1 MRISWLPPMLILL
14 MIHICAAGVAAGLDF
29 PSTFRQAKILDVG
42 DMTFSISGTRTD
54 FNSEFNDRGIRVN
67 GHDLVLRELTWRQFI
82 QESPESE
89 RVQLRA
95 LQAQKGKLEDD
106 IAIMEKVYSV
116 AERTLIRPFW
126 AFGLSDRWTLG
137 ARFSIVAENRL
148 VSRQKEW
155 TSNEENQS
163 RVLSRNQSVSGM
175 GPSVPGDEE
184 EGGQLF
190 EGLSSGV
197 RYHIGDVEI
206 LGAYLVNRNPNGS
219 WVLRHALVLPT
230 SAPLDPYSIDPF
242 LTNEGQLDLGLDSLW
257 QWWWGSSWSV
267 TASLGYLLQLPDI
280 IAMRVPEKGRSFVDG
295 DIDSDVVR
303 NPGDEVSAELIVFR
317 KLTSSWFV
325 RTGFSFS
332 RKEADRFSG
341 RRFEGGRYELLSDHT
356 AAKRQEGRFG
366 ITYEQQGLREIWTR
380 SLRLLGA
387 HFDAYVPLWG
397 TNSSANSVFELGV
410 SFAY

>member
-1 MRISWLPPMLILL
+1 MLIL
-14 MIHICAAGVAAGLDF
+14 MMYICTARVAAGLDF
-29 PSTFRQAKILDVG
+29 PSAFRQAKILEVG

-54 FNSEFNDRGIRVN
+54 FSSEFNDRGARVN

-106 IAIMEKVYSV
+106 IAIIEKMYSV

-126 AFGLSDRWTLG
+126 AFGLSDQWTLG
-137 ARFSIVAENRL
+137 ARLSIVAENRL
-148 VSRQKEW
+148 VSQKTEW
-155 TSNEENQS
+155 TSNEETQS
-163 RVLSRNQSVSGM
+163 RVLGRNQFVSGI
-175 GPSVPGDEE
+175 GPSAPGDEE
-184 EGGQLF
+184 GGRQLL

-206 LGAYLVNRNPNGS
+206 LGAYLVNQSPNRS

-230 SAPLDPYSIDPF
+230 SPPLDPYSIDPF
-242 LTNEGQLDLGLDSLW
+242 MTNEGQLDLGLDSLW
-257 QWWWGSSWSV
+257 QWWWGPYWSA
-267 TASLGYLLQLPDI
+267 TASLGYLLQLPDVV
-280 IAMRVPEKGRSFVDG
+280 AMRVPEKGRLFVDG
-295 DIDSDVVR
+295 GIDSDVVR

-317 KLTSSWFV
+317 KLSPSWFI
-325 RTGFSFS
+325 RTGFAFF
-332 RKEADRFSG
+332 RREADHFSG
-341 RRFEGGRYELLSDHT
+341 RRFEGSRYELLGDHT
-356 AAKRQEGRFG
+356 EAKRQEGRFG
-366 ITYEQQGLREIWTR
+366 ITYEMQGLREIWTR

-397 TNSSANSVFELGV
+397 VNSSANSVFELGV

>member
-1 MRISWLPPMLILL
+1 MRKSWLYLILISWMVN
-14 MIHICAAGVAAGLDF
+14 ICAADVAPGMDF

-42 DMTFSISGTRTD
+42 DMTFSIAGTRTD
-54 FNSEFNDRGIRVN
+54 AKTEFNDRGIRVN
-67 GHDLVLRELTWRQFI
+67 GHGLILRELTWRQFI
-82 QESPESE
+82 QESPESQ

-106 IAIMEKVYSV
+106 IAVTEKVYSV

-126 AFGLSDRWTLG
+126 AFGLSDRWTIG
-137 ARFSIVAENRL
+137 ARLSIIAENRL

-163 RVLSRNQSVSGM
+163 KVLSRDQSVSGIR
-175 GPSVPGDEE
+175 SSASQDEE
-184 EGGQLF
+184 EGGQIF

-206 LGAYLVNRNPNGS
+206 LGAYLVNRSPSGS

-230 SAPLDPYSIDPF
+230 SPTLGTYSIDPF
-242 LTNEGQLDLGLDSLW
+242 LTNEGQFDLGVDSLW
-257 QWWWGSSWSV
+257 QWWWGSGWSV
-267 TASLGYLLQLPDI
+267 TASVGYLLQLPDV

-303 NPGDEVSAELIVFR
+303 NPGDEVSAELMIFR

-332 RKEADRFSG
+332 RKDADRFSG

-356 AAKRQEGRFG
+356 AAKSQEGRFG
-366 ITYEQQGLREIWTR
+366 ISYEQQGIREIWTR

-387 HFDAYVPLWG
+387 HFDAFVPLWG
-397 TNSSANSVFELGV
+397 TNSSANSAFELGV